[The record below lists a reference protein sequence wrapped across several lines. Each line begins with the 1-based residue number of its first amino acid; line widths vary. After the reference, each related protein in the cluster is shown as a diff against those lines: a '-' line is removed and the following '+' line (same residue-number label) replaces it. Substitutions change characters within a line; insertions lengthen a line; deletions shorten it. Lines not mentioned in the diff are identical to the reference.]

1 MKTSHRA
8 GRLPVIA
15 AFIGNFVVTMAKFT
29 GFFITGSGSMF
40 SEAIH
45 SFADTANQFLLF
57 VGLRR
62 SQKKAS
68 EEHPYGHGRE
78 RYIWALISACGIFFL
93 GCGVTVYHGIDVL
106 INGHGFVF
114 SYWAIIILGVSLIIE
129 SFTLWLAVRE
139 IKKHFPHAKW
149 KTINRDADPTT
160 LAVVM
165 EDGLAVIGV
174 LVAAAGIILARY
186 TGHHYWDAIGSIV
199 IGVLLGVAAIV
210 LINKNRQFLI
220 TKSIPHKMAED
231 VKELLLSDPS
241 IEKIYEFKSA
251 VFDTDKYLVKCDVE
265 FNASAM
271 MKDLDRHH
279 FIANEYK
286 EVQGDPEE
294 FTKFCVEYMD
304 RVPRLVGK
312 KIDEIE
318 KKIKDRFPEIVFI
331 DIEIN

>member
-1 MKTSHRA
+1 MKTSHHL

-15 AFIGNFVVTMAKFT
+15 AFSGNFIVALAKFV
-29 GFFITGSGSMF
+29 GFLVTGSGSMF

-57 VGLRR
+57 VGLKR

-68 EEHPYGHGRE
+68 EDHPYGHGRE

-106 INGHGFVF
+106 ISGHSFTY
-114 SYWAIIILGVSLIIE
+114 SNWAIFILLASFIIE
-129 SFTLWLAVRE
+129 SFTLWLAVKE
-139 IKKHFPHAKW
+139 IRRHFPRAKW

-174 LVAAAGIILARY
+174 LIAFVGIILAKY
-186 TGHHYWDAIGSIV
+186 TGNYYWDAIGSIA
-199 IGVLLGVAAIV
+199 IGILLGVVAII
-210 LINKNRQFLI
+210 LINKNRHFLI
-220 TKSIPHKMAED
+220 TKSIPHKMAEE
-231 VKELLLSDPS
+231 VKEILLADPV
-241 IEKIYEFKSA
+241 IEKIYDFKSA
-251 VFDTDKYLVKCDVE
+251 VFDADKYLVKCEVE

-279 FIANEYK
+279 FIANEYQ

-294 FTKFCVEYMD
+294 FKKFCVEYLD

-318 KKIKDRFPEIVFI
+318 KKIKERFPEIVFI